1 MSNFET
7 SVCLHLLLVSLLYQE
22 TALHN
27 AASHNQIEIVKY
39 LVGKQP
45 DININI
51 QNVYWVSVVMLP
63 GVVFLNWPCQPCLNM
78 CLTITKVL
86 SIELYKP
93 D

>member
-39 LVGKQP
+39 LGKQP

-63 GVVFLNWPCQPCLNM
+63 GVVF
-78 CLTITKVL
+78 
-86 SIELYKP
+86 
-93 D
+93 